1 MPSRVLVLTHQD
13 YKPPQ
18 GPDDDITPWKT
29 EFDVIEALEHL
40 GHKTKTL
47 GAVEELPVVRASLTS
62 WKPDIVF
69 NLLEEFQGREIYV
82 PYVLGYFELLD
93 QPFTGCNPSGLM
105 LTDNKAMMKK
115 ILRYHRIPLPDF
127 AVFPRG
133 RVVRKPPRLAFPLI
147 VKSASMH
154 GSVGIAQKSLVTND
168 EKFKERVE
176 FVHDSLHTDAV
187 AESYIEGRELYVGVL
202 GNHRLETLPIWE
214 LNFDNLAEGAPRIAT
229 QRIKWDADYQEA
241 RGIRSA
247 RATRL
252 PNGVAARIDKLCRR
266 VYRILNLS
274 GYARMD
280 FRLTDDGQIFLL
292 EPNPNP
298 DLAHDEEFGEA
309 AKAAGIAYEK
319 LIQKILN
326 LGFRYGNRSS

>member
-18 GPDDDITPWKT
+18 GPEEDVPLWKT
-29 EFDVIEALEHL
+29 ERHVIEALERL

-47 GAVEELPVVRASLTS
+47 GAVDELPALRASLTS

-105 LTDNKAMMKK
+105 LTDNKALMKK
-115 ILRYHRIPLPDF
+115 ILRYHRIPMPDF
-127 AVFPRG
+127 AVFQRG
-133 RVVRKPPRLAFPLI
+133 RVVRRPARLNFPLI
-147 VKSASMH
+147 VKSSSMH
-154 GSVGIAQKSLVTND
+154 GSVGIAQASLVTSD
-168 EKFKERVE
+168 EKFKERVT
-176 FVHDSLHTDAV
+176 FVHEHLHTDAV
-187 AESYIEGRELYVGVL
+187 AETYIEGREIYVGVI
-202 GNHRLETLPIWE
+202 GNHRLETLPVWE
-214 LNFDNLAEGAPRIAT
+214 LNFDNLAEGASRIAT
-229 QRIKWDADYQEA
+229 QRVKWDANYQEA

-247 RATRL
+247 AATKL
-252 PNGVAARIDKLCRR
+252 PNGAASRINKLCRR
-266 VYRILNLS
+266 VYRILNMS

-280 FRLTDDGQIFLL
+280 FRLTERGQLYLL

-298 DLAHDEEFGEA
+298 DLSRDEEFGEA
-309 AKAAGIAYEK
+309 SAAAGIPYER

-326 LGFRYGNRSS
+326 LGFRYSNRST